1 MESRV
6 RSEDHRAHRSER
18 QQGGAGADNSDR
30 KSHRRR
36 LCDDR
41 TCCRTRRVSLNDF
54 PGYGDNLHDVGHRRR
69 WHHRHRAS
77 RHGRCGCAVRPPM
90 SEDAVIEAN
99 GLTKTYGQAVAVD
112 HVSFSV
118 GRGEIFGLLGPNG
131 AGKTTTILMMLGLT
145 DISGGDVRVLG
156 FNPAREPL
164 SVKRRV
170 GYLPDTVGFY
180 DNLTAADNLRYT
192 ARLIGFRL
200 AEREKRIADALERVG
215 LSDVADNR
223 VGTFSRGMRQRLGLA
238 EILMKGAQI
247 AILDEPTS
255 GLDPHA
261 TSELLAIIRGF
272 KSEGVSVLLSSHLL
286 ERVQSVCDRV
296 ALFNNGR
303 IALMGSVAELGREV
317 LGGGYVVD
325 IEADGAALADRLALI
340 PGVSGVEKIGIGK
353 VRLHADRDVRSEA
366 AVEVVAMHGRL
377 KYLGVQE
384 ASLEAIYNHYFDAKA
399 ETPKEGARH
408 AA

>member
-1 MESRV
+1 
-6 RSEDHRAHRSER
+6 
-18 QQGGAGADNSDR
+18 
-30 KSHRRR
+30 
-36 LCDDR
+36 
-41 TCCRTRRVSLNDF
+41 
-54 PGYGDNLHDVGHRRR
+54 
-69 WHHRHRAS
+69 
-77 RHGRCGCAVRPPM
+77 M
-90 SEDAVIEAN
+90 SEDAVIEAK
-99 GLTKTYGQAVAVD
+99 GLTKNYGKAVAVD
-112 HVSFSV
+112 HISFTV

-131 AGKTTTILMMLGLT
+131 AGKTTTILMLLGLT

-180 DNLTAADNLRYT
+180 DGLTAADNLRYT

-200 AEREKRIADALERVG
+200 VEREKRIANALDQVG
-215 LSDVADNR
+215 LADFAKKR

-261 TSELLAIIRGF
+261 TAELLGIIRGF
-272 KSEGVSVLLSSHLL
+272 KAEGVSVLLSSHLL

-296 ALFNNGR
+296 ALFSVGK
-303 IALMGSVAELGREV
+303 IALMGSVPELGRQI

-325 IEADGAALADRLALI
+325 IEADGAGLAERLALI
-340 PGVSGVEKIGIGK
+340 PGVSGVEKTGIGK
-353 VRLHADRDVRSEA
+353 LRLHADRDVRPEA
-366 AVEVVAMHGRL
+366 ADEVVAMHGRL

-384 ASLEAIYNHYFDAKA
+384 PSLEAIYTRYFEAKPDEA
-399 ETPKEGARH
+399 MKEGSRH

>member
-1 MESRV
+1 MI
-6 RSEDHRAHRSER
+6 A
-18 QQGGAGADNSDR
+18 N
-30 KSHRRR
+30 
-36 LCDDR
+36 
-41 TCCRTRRVSLNDF
+41 
-54 PGYGDNLHDVGHRRR
+54 
-69 WHHRHRAS
+69 
-77 RHGRCGCAVRPPM
+77 
-90 SEDAVIEAN
+90 AVIEAN
-99 GLTKTYGQAVAVD
+99 GLTKSYGSAIAVD
-112 HVSFSV
+112 HISFGV

-145 DISGGDVRVLG
+145 DISGGEVRVLG

-192 ARLIGFRL
+192 ARLIGFRSL
-200 AEREKRIADALERVG
+200 EREKRIAAALDRVG
-215 LSDVADNR
+215 LAEFADNR

-238 EILMKGAQI
+238 EIVMKGAQI

-261 TSELLAIIRGF
+261 TAELLGIIRGF

-296 ALFNNGR
+296 ALFHAGR
-303 IALMGSVAELGREV
+303 IALMGSVAELGRQV
-317 LGGGYVVD
+317 LGGGYVVE
-325 IEADGAALADRLALI
+325 IEAEGNGLAERLALI
-340 PGVSGVEKIGIGK
+340 PGVSGIEKAGINK
-353 VRLHADRDVRSEA
+353 LRLQADRDVRPEA
-366 AVEVVAMHGRL
+366 AAEVVAMQGRL

-384 ASLEAIYNHYFDAKA
+384 PSLEAIYTRYFDAA
-399 ETPKEGARH
+399 PEQVAQERARH